1 MHVAASAAVAAE
13 PRRAKPLERVSQRR
27 RGNSQASVERKA
39 NADALP
45 ELPGSRAITEP
56 QTEVVGTSA
65 ERSLYSSGQNSRS
78 WNSIGRGVG
87 CDAASPTGTR
97 MANMICGLRRG
108 WGSAVR
114 WLSNLGTLTNA
125 SVSAPAAELVL
136 KVVWA
141 AFSPLTAVVKTALEA
156 SSTLNV
162 ARKNRVHTEF

>member
-1 MHVAASAAVAAE
+1 
-13 PRRAKPLERVSQRR
+13 
-27 RGNSQASVERKA
+27 
-39 NADALP
+39 
-45 ELPGSRAITEP
+45 
-56 QTEVVGTSA
+56 
-65 ERSLYSSGQNSRS
+65 
-78 WNSIGRGVG
+78 
-87 CDAASPTGTR
+87 